1 MHGAAAFI
9 CLTLRVVDADRIR
22 CFPTGRAATCGT
34 DIGETRA
41 ISGRSGQPEV
51 VAFSAAG
58 KRVLITGASSGVG
71 AALARSLASDG
82 AVVGLIAR
90 RQDRLAEVLA
100 DCRRVSPDSMMWVA
114 DLADS
119 ASVGPLAL
127 AAWDALGGI
136 DVVVNNAAV
145 PKRRV
150 VTALEPSEVEA
161 VMRVNFF
168 APMRLTLAVLPR
180 MVERGDGMIVNVS
193 SVGGRLG
200 IVHESAYCASKFAL
214 CGWSESMAVDLH
226 GTGISVK
233 LIEPGPV
240 DTEIWDQ
247 PDNDDPIY
255 DGPKFS
261 AQAVAQGILEAL
273 GREGFEHYVP
283 DMKAVVDLK
292 NADIDT
298 YIAGAAGM
306 ARS

>member
-1 MHGAAAFI
+1 M
-9 CLTLRVVDADRIR
+9 T
-22 CFPTGRAATCGT
+22 
-34 DIGETRA
+34 
-41 ISGRSGQPEV
+41 
-51 VAFSAAG
+51 FSAAG
-58 KRVLITGASSGVG
+58 KQVLITGASSGVG
-71 AALARSLASDG
+71 AALARALAKDG

-90 RQDRLAEVLA
+90 RQDRLAKVLN
-100 DCRRVSPDSMMWVA
+100 DCREASPDSTMWVA
-114 DLADS
+114 DLADTS
-119 ASVGPLAL
+119 SVGPLAVE
-127 AAWDALGGI
+127 AWDALGGI
-136 DVVVNNAAV
+136 DVLVNNAAV
-145 PKRRV
+145 PKRRA
-150 VTALEPSEVEA
+150 VTALDPAQVEA

-180 MVERGDGMIVNVS
+180 MLERGEGVIVNVS

-261 AQAVAQGILEAL
+261 PEDVAVGIIAAL
-273 GREGFEHYVP
+273 GSDGFEHYVP

-306 ARS
+306 AQP

>member
-1 MHGAAAFI
+1 MG
-9 CLTLRVVDADRIR
+9 
-22 CFPTGRAATCGT
+22 
-34 DIGETRA
+34 
-41 ISGRSGQPEV
+41 
-51 VAFSAAG
+51 FSPAG
-58 KRVLITGASSGVG
+58 KRVLVTGASSGVG
-71 AALARSLASDG
+71 AALARALAKDG

-90 RQDRLAEVLA
+90 RRDRLAEVLA
-100 DCRRVSPDSMMWVA
+100 DCRNASPDSAMWVA
-114 DLADS
+114 DLADT
-119 ASVGPLAL
+119 AAVEPLAVD
-127 AAWDALGGI
+127 AWDALGGI
-136 DVVVNNAAV
+136 DVLVNNAAV
-145 PKRRV
+145 PKRRA
-150 VTALEPSEVEA
+150 VTALDPVDVEA

-180 MVERGDGMIVNVS
+180 MLSRGTGMIVNVS

-200 IVHESAYCASKFAL
+200 IIHESAYCASKFAL

-226 GTGISVK
+226 GTGMSVK

-247 PDNDDPIY
+247 PDNDAPIY

-261 AQAVAQGILEAL
+261 PEEVAAGIIAAL
-273 GREGFEHYVP
+273 GSDGFEHYVP

-306 ARS
+306 AKS

>member
-1 MHGAAAFI
+1 M
-9 CLTLRVVDADRIR
+9 TY
-22 CFPTGRAATCGT
+22 
-34 DIGETRA
+34 
-41 ISGRSGQPEV
+41 
-51 VAFSAAG
+51 SAAG

-71 AALARSLASDG
+71 AALARRLAEQG

-90 RQDRLAEVLA
+90 RHDRLAEVLA
-100 DCRRVSPDSMMWVA
+100 DCQKVSPESTMWVA
-114 DLADS
+114 DLAES
-119 ASVGPLAL
+119 AAVGPLAL
-127 AAWDALGGI
+127 QAWDTLGGI
-136 DVVVNNAAV
+136 DVLVNNAAV
-145 PKRRV
+145 PKRRI
-150 VTALEPSEVEA
+150 VTALEPSEVET

-168 APMRLTLAVLPR
+168 APMRMTLAVLPR
-180 MVERGDGMIVNVS
+180 MLGRESGTIVNVS

-200 IVHESAYCASKFAL
+200 IIHESAYCASKFAL

-247 PDNDDPIY
+247 PGNDDPIY
-255 DGPKFS
+255 EGPKCS
-261 AQAVAQGILEAL
+261 SDEVAQGILEAL
-273 GREGFEHYVP
+273 GRDGFEHYVP

-306 ARS
+306 ARP